1 MNPFLIVRD
10 ITQRVTPPAH
20 PYTFPLDPFQEHA
33 LDAIAKGDHVLVC
46 AKTGSGKTL
55 VGEYQIYH
63 SLSKGK
69 RVFYT
74 SPIKSLSNQKFH
86 HLKVLFPEA
95 SVGIMTGDIKF
106 RPDAQVVVMTTEILR
121 NLLYKQ
127 NTATESLGL
136 TASLSMEDVD
146 AVIFDECHYMN
157 DPDRGKV
164 WEETFILLPRTVQ
177 LVLLSATLEHPER
190 IASWLG
196 TIKQRPVHLIQTQ
209 YRVVPLTHYVISRD
223 QKLLLVMDEK
233 ENYHERVYTEWARSQ
248 VQEEKEHYRFQLRVQ
263 EARESGVKGG
273 IEGKVS
279 HSHYVHRLNQTVHLL
294 EEKELLPALLFV
306 FHRKQC
312 ETYAHRIEKS
322 LLDTSDSATVR
333 HILSF
338 HLHRYQK
345 ELDQTPQYHQLVEL
359 LYRGIAFHH
368 SGLLPVLK
376 EVVEILFSKGFI
388 KLLVCTET
396 FAVGLNMPTKTVMF
410 AGLKKYDDHV
420 DSLRVLRSDE
430 YLQMAGRAGRRG
442 KDDRGVV
449 IYLPEGPA
457 LTPVEMH
464 RMMKGGRPEVMSRM
478 DFHVDFVLKTLH
490 AHSPASSASSS
501 SSVPWLEH
509 IQTTYW
515 YQHYQRDILDL
526 EKRMEDCRTRQASL
540 PQTEPF
546 WSETWKRRT
555 LESQIKSSVNAARKE
570 LQRQLDT
577 LKNRQLGPSWKKAGE
592 DVQRW
597 EELESQRRALEEER
611 EAYGTP
617 LSRVEES
624 IGFLRACGFVEPD
637 TERLTHKGI
646 LATEVN
652 EGDPIGLTEAYTLGL
667 FAGLT
672 DEEAILFLSAFLG
685 EKGKESTGGEDVP
698 WTSTL
703 EKRWATMEDRLAVL
717 HEQEMEW
724 CGERQHLRSL
734 SCDWMEPMRLWFSG
748 EPSSVICQRYELF
761 EGNFYRT
768 LLKLMNLLNEV
779 ISMATYSQH
788 VEQVDQFMR
797 LSEALRRTRWTGES
811 LYLFL

>member
-10 ITQRVTPPAH
+10 VTQRVTLPTH

-63 SLSKGK
+63 SLQRGK

-86 HLKVLFPEA
+86 DLKVLFPEA

-127 NTATESLGL
+127 NTSTESLGL

-164 WEETFILLPRTVQ
+164 WEETFLLLPRTVQ

-196 TIKQRPVHLIQTQ
+196 TIKQHPVHLIQTQ
-209 YRVVPLTHYVISRD
+209 YRVVPLTHYVMSRD

-233 ENYHERVYTEWARSQ
+233 ENYHERVYTEWARGQ

-312 ETYAHRIEKS
+312 ERYARSIEKS

-345 ELDQTPQYHQLVEL
+345 ELDHTPQYHQLVEL

-376 EVVEILFSKGFI
+376 EVVEILFAKGFI

-396 FAVGLNMPTKTVMF
+396 FAVGLNMPTKTVLF

-420 DSLRVLRSDE
+420 DGLRVLRSDE

-490 AHSPASSASSS
+490 AHSASPVSSI
-501 SSVPWLEH
+501 PWLEH

-515 YQHYQRDILDL
+515 YQHYQRDIQEL
-526 EKRMEDCRTRQASL
+526 EKRMEDCRTRQASI

-546 WSETWKRRT
+546 WSETWKRRA
-555 LESQIKSSVNAARKE
+555 LESQMKSSVNAARKE
-570 LQRQLDT
+570 LQRQLET
-577 LKNRQLGPSWKKAGE
+577 LKNRQLGPAWKKAGE

-597 EELESQRRALEEER
+597 EEFENQRRALEEER
-611 EAYGTP
+611 QAYGTP

-637 TERLTHKGI
+637 TERLTQKGI

-717 HEQEMEW
+717 HEQEVEW

-734 SCDWMEPMRLWFSG
+734 SCEWMEPMRLWFSG
-748 EPSSVICQRYELF
+748 ESSSVICQRYELF

-797 LSEALRRTRWTGES
+797 LSEALRRNRWTGES